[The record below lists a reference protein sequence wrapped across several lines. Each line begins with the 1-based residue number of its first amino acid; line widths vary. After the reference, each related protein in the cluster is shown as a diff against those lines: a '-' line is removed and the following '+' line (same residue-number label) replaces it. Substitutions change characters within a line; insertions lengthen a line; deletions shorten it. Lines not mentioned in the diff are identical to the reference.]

1 MISSTRSLKFTRYHW
16 THRPDHSNQFS
27 PCCLAPTQVNLL
39 LCNSVFLFLPE
50 YSSKSMSKAKLRE
63 MVVEL
68 LLTQPASFL
77 LSYNVSM
84 FGILLL
90 SALSYSSR
98 MSSRCCLMDWKNTSH
113 LVCKCFIYFL
123 FSLSVSA
130 TVIDL
135 FTVLQL
141 KLSFFLLMIM
151 SEMFSK
157 VLDAFNIS
165 HSSNVNLFYENQVLL
180 NCLVKMSSQHVAIN
194 YSTESSHLTF
204 LDSRDC

>member
-1 MISSTRSLKFTRYHW
+1 
-16 THRPDHSNQFS
+16 
-27 PCCLAPTQVNLL
+27 
-39 LCNSVFLFLPE
+39 
-50 YSSKSMSKAKLRE
+50 
-63 MVVEL
+63 MVAEL
-68 LLTQPASFL
+68 LLTQAASFL

-90 SALSYSSR
+90 LALSYSS
-98 MSSRCCLMDWKNTSH
+98 MISSRCCLMDWKNTSQ

-123 FSLSVSA
+123 LSLSISA
-130 TVIDL
+130 TGLDL
-135 FTVLQL
+135 FTILQL
-141 KLSFFLLMIM
+141 KLSFFLLMII

-180 NCLVKMSSQHVAIN
+180 NCLVKMSTQHVAIS
-194 YSTESSHLTF
+194 YSAEFCHLTF